1 MGGVGG
7 NLRIRLW
14 FEDLLNN
21 ASILAYLCNFF
32 LHFFII
38 CLLLYFT
45 SYTEIFCLHFLFENV
60 PFWANFGGNFRFLKQ
75 CIRCGVGKISPKKYT
90 PMQAEYKHKS
100 LRLPVPDVKTV
111 NIAPNSMSPGWL
123 HDSPWLQCPLS
134 TSVDDIM
141 ISEWTY

>member
-1 MGGVGG
+1 MGIYFLGFQLMGGVGG
-7 NLRIRLW
+7 NLRIRLRK

-21 ASILAYLCNFF
+21 LFF
-32 LHFFII
+32 VVFYFIYRKFLPTI
-38 CLLLYFT
+38 FVWKYSLLGQFWRKFQ
-45 SYTEIFCLHFLFENV
+45 IFKTMH
-60 PFWANFGGNFRFLKQ
+60 KM
-75 CIRCGVGKISPKKYT
+75 RCRQDFPNKYT